1 MTKVWEDD
9 NNRDGLRTPITVQL
23 MADGVAVTDP
33 DATQELNETNHWT
46 YTWNDL
52 NKQDARGNNIVYT
65 VEEVGT
71 VTGYTKATVSA
82 GSATTITNTHTVR
95 TRDITVDKVW
105 ADNNSTSRP
114 TSVNVQLYANGS
126 AFGTAVTLE
135 DANHWTYTWNDLP
148 YNEAGQEIAYT
159 VKEVAVPQGYGVSY
173 SPMTV
178 DTTTGNGSITV
189 TNSYPSTTRTVTKVW
204 DDQNN
209 NDRKRPTSIQVQL
222 MYDGNVYDT
231 VTLSETNHWTYTWT
245 ELPKY
250 SDVAANTEY
259 VYTVKE
265 VDVPAGY
272 IVSYVKK
279 NASGTT
285 VTAED
290 AGENGVFEVR
300 NSYTTQKGDIEV
312 EKEVGWRQPGSR

>member
-1 MTKVWEDD
+1 
-9 NNRDGLRTPITVQL
+9 
-23 MADGVAVTDP
+23 
-33 DATQELNETNHWT
+33 
-46 YTWNDL
+46 
-52 NKQDARGNNIVYT
+52 
-65 VEEVGT
+65 
-71 VTGYTKATVSA
+71 
-82 GSATTITNTHTVR
+82 
-95 TRDITVDKVW
+95 
-105 ADNNSTSRP
+105 
-114 TSVNVQLYANGS
+114 
-126 AFGTAVTLE
+126 
-135 DANHWTYTWNDLP
+135 
-148 YNEAGQEIAYT
+148 
-159 VKEVAVPQGYGVSY
+159 
-173 SPMTV
+173 
-178 DTTTGNGSITV
+178 
-189 TNSYPSTTRTVTKVW
+189 
-204 DDQNN
+204 
-209 NDRKRPTSIQVQL
+209 

-265 VDVPAGY
+265 VDVPARY

-312 EKEVGWRQPGSR
+312 EKKWVGDNLAADDHSAITVTLYKNGVATAKTLKLDKTNNGFLSNLFTI